1 MCRLGESQP
10 SPSLEC
16 LRERCLP
23 CPRETLED
31 DEGQAA
37 VRENRVYLQD
47 LGEGEKELEVRDERV
62 DEEGEVADAQV
73 CDSRHAVLHLDR
85 RSLARLREGLLSSFV
100 DVVSDF
106 SPYPGRD
113 DGLWDP
119 LPLFLKL
126 AHRYLKAPSNL
137 AP

>member
-1 MCRLGESQP
+1 MRRLGKSQP

-16 LRERCLP
+16 LRERCLS

-31 DEGQAA
+31 DEGQAG
-37 VRENRVYLQD
+37 VRENRVYLRY
-47 LGEGEKELEVRDERV
+47 LGEAEKELEVGDERV

-73 CDSRHAVLHLDR
+73 CDGRDAVLHLDH
-85 RSLARLREGLLSSFV
+85 RSLPRLREGLLSSFV

-113 DGLWDP
+113 YCLGDP

-126 AHRYLKAPSNL
+126 TDRYLKAPSNL

>member
-31 DEGQAA
+31 DEGQAG
-37 VRENRVYLQD
+37 VRENRVYLRY
-47 LGEGEKELEVRDERV
+47 LGEAEKELEVRDERV

-73 CDSRHAVLHLDR
+73 RDGRHAVLHLDR
-85 RSLARLREGLLSSFV
+85 RTLPRLREGLLSRFV

-106 SPYPGRD
+106 SPYPGREQCL
-113 DGLWDP
+113 GGP
-119 LPLFLKL
+119 LPLL
-126 AHRYLKAPSNL
+126 RNL
-137 AP
+137 